1 MYVQTSKTHVQ
12 SFHDRDIMEQGYE
25 VDFNDNGV
33 AQVTEEVGEALV
45 EKYDSIEVKAD
56 E

>member
-12 SFHDRDIMEQGYE
+12 TLHDRDIMEEGYE
-25 VDFNDNGV
+25 VNFNDNGV
-33 AQVTEEVGEALV
+33 AQVTEDVGEALV
-45 EKYDSIEVKAD
+45 AEYDAIEVKPD